1 VSVLVLMLVSVLVLM
16 LVSVLVLM
24 LVPVL
29 VLMLVPVLVLHPGA
43 CPVWP
48 VHPGSR
54 YHRSLSLL
62 RLVW

>member
-1 VSVLVLMLVSVLVLM
+1 MSVLVLMLVS
-16 LVSVLVLM
+16 
-24 LVPVL
+24 VL